1 MKLGKPFDIFKIA
14 KDGDPV
20 WIEAA
25 QNLDA
30 ATTRVNTLR
39 ESAPGDYMI
48 LSQSTGKR
56 IVFTARGGIRRD

>member
-1 MKLGKPFDIFKIA
+1 MSQPFDIFKIV

-20 WIEAA
+20 WLEAA
-25 QNLDA
+25 ESLDA
-30 ATTRVNTLR
+30 ATTRVNALR

-48 LSQSTGKR
+48 FSQRTGKR